1 VNPSSTTP
9 NSPPTCTG
17 NPFDLHGKV
26 AVLVAAGGGIG
37 RAVAASFARAGAKL
51 VLADLDATGLALLEK
66 DEALKNT
73 EFICR
78 DVDVRSSESID
89 ALFSAAIERFS
100 KIDIV
105 VNMAFTNV
113 LKPLREMSDAEYHLT
128 MDVCLGGSFRISR
141 AALRH
146 MIPQQTGGSLIH
158 FSSIAAEAA
167 LGRGTGA
174 YAAAK
179 AGINALIREL
189 AVECAPSGIRVNGIA
204 PCQTRTPALQRLLDD
219 RAVAPEG
226 IIEARMIGRIPLG
239 RLAEPA
245 DMSEPCVFLA
255 SDAARMITGI
265 ILPVDGG
272 FLSQ

>member
-1 VNPSSTTP
+1 MLGIPLLR
-9 NSPPTCTG
+9 G
-17 NPFDLHGKV
+17 ENPFALNGKV

-37 RAVAASFARAGAKL
+37 RAVTASFARAGAKL
-51 VLADLDATGLALLEK
+51 VLADLDSSGLALLEK
-66 DEALKNT
+66 DAGLKKGG
-73 EFICR
+73 FICHE
-78 DVDVRSSESID
+78 VDVRTPASID
-89 ALFSAAIERFS
+89 ALFEAAVERFS
-100 KIDIV
+100 KVDIV

-113 LKPLREMSDAEYHLT
+113 LRPLREMSDEEFNLT

-141 AALRH
+141 TALGH
-146 MIPQQTGGSLIH
+146 MIPQQTGGSIIH

-179 AGINALIREL
+179 AGINALVREL

-219 RAVAPEG
+219 RSLAAEG
-226 IIEARMIGRIPLG
+226 SIEARMIGRIPLG
-239 RLAEPA
+239 RLAEPEDIA
-245 DMSEPCVFLA
+245 DPCVFLA
-255 SDAARMITGI
+255 SDAARMVTGI